1 MFAVYKKELKVY
13 FTSILGYA
21 VMGIYLLIAGIF
33 FYGYFMGSQN
43 SSDFAG
49 FFGDMNTAF
58 LFIMPILTLR
68 ILAEDKKLGT
78 YEILLTSPI
87 TAWDIIL
94 GKFLGV
100 FTFVFIG
107 ATILLVYPLVLTFYT
122 SVEWGAVFSG
132 YLGMLFSLSLYVSI
146 GMFASSIT
154 DNYVVAGLLSF
165 GLFIL
170 LFVIAAFGNA
180 PDSVISGIFREISYS
195 NHYSQFASGL
205 IKMKDL
211 LYFLIGTFLWLYFS
225 KTIMESRSWK

>member
-49 FFGDMNTAF
+49 FFSDMNTAF
-58 LFIMPILTLR
+58 LFIIPILTLR

-87 TAWDIIL
+87 TPWDIIL

-100 FTFVFIG
+100 FTFVFTG
-107 ATILLVYPLVLTFYT
+107 ATILLVYPLILTFYT
-122 SVEWGAVFSG
+122 GVEWGAVFAG
-132 YLGMLFSLSLYVSI
+132 YLGMLFSLALYVSI
-146 GMFASSIT
+146 GMFASSVT

-180 PDSVISGIFREISYS
+180 PDSMISKIFREVSYS
-195 NHYSQFASGL
+195 NHYGQFASGL
-205 IKMKDL
+205 IKLKDL
-211 LYFLIGTFLWLYFS
+211 LYFIIGTFIWLYLS
-225 KTIMESRSWK
+225 KSILESRTWK